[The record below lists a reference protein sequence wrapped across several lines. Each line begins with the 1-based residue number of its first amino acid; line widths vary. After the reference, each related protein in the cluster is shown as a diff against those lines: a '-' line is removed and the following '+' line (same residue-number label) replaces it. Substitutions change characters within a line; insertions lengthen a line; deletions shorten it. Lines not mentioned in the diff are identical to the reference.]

1 MYKITILTIGV
12 FIFLST
18 SCTKH
23 EIIPAPTPKV
33 DLLAHFEG
41 VIGGQ
46 FIEYTENVD
55 GYNGLS
61 EIATQSS
68 SGINNAQYFFSMQSP
83 SSIPCI
89 QIGLGSM
96 IWNSASGTTVPDL
109 TLFNS
114 FFSSNDTPP
123 YTDDAISG
131 FEVTYH
137 SLSGRDFESK
147 GFSVNSQN
155 VVYNGVVQESD
166 ATGDYSKFVC
176 SFDCYIYNTVVDP
189 VTLDETTDSL
199 LVEQAIYTGWYQ
211 R

>member
-41 VIGGQ
+41 IIGGQ

-68 SGINNAQYFFSMQSP
+68 SGL
-83 SSIPCI
+83 C
-89 QIGLGSM
+89 
-96 IWNSASGTTVPDL
+96 
-109 TLFNS
+109 
-114 FFSSNDTPP
+114 
-123 YTDDAISG
+123 
-131 FEVTYH
+131 
-137 SLSGRDFESK
+137 
-147 GFSVNSQN
+147 
-155 VVYNGVVQESD
+155 
-166 ATGDYSKFVC
+166 
-176 SFDCYIYNTVVDP
+176 
-189 VTLDETTDSL
+189 
-199 LVEQAIYTGWYQ
+199 
-211 R
+211 